1 MAPQY
6 LALPRLESS
15 EKATN
20 LANTLPRSLDFKM
33 RLVDKSSRQG
43 LKAKSR
49 GKEVRKFAEEKILA
63 SEIFL
68 APLISKSYLPP

>member
-1 MAPQY
+1 METFSIKASEGGRGGARGAMAPQY
-6 LALPRLESS
+6 LALPCLESS

-20 LANTLPRSLDFKM
+20 PANTLPRSLDFKM

-49 GKEVRKFAEEKILA
+49 GEAKQSKF
-63 SEIFL
+63 
-68 APLISKSYLPP
+68 

>member
-1 MAPQY
+1 MAVRELEGGPGGLWPLQY
-6 LALPRLESS
+6 LTQPRLESS

-49 GKEVRKFAEEKILA
+49 GKAKQILVARMRK
-63 SEIFL
+63 
-68 APLISKSYLPP
+68 

>member
-1 MAPQY
+1 MKLHLLLPVRELEGGPGGPWPPQY

-33 RLVDKSSRQG
+33 RLVDKSSKQG

-49 GKEVRKFAEEKILA
+49 GEAKQSKF
-63 SEIFL
+63 
-68 APLISKSYLPP
+68 